1 MLVISKCLFISF
13 RARYSQASCSLI
25 SAVMERGTAF
35 VLWSLKK
42 IRPVLQPK
50 VFTSYSQKARLICS
64 YSPSCILSCKFS
76 LGINLIAGSYF
87 VCVYLI
93 CFFFFLFFTV
103 PFLGR
108 IIDQSSN
115 VEIASFPIYK
125 VLFCVRGQNGT
136 SESDCFA
143 FTESSCGTEEFQIHV
158 FSCEIK
164 EAVSIKYGIMA
175 HVKGAEHI
183 WESYSRCRNG
193 MFLKNILTHKHVLIQ
208 KWILQNVQIVKC
220 DY

>member
-1 MLVISKCLFISF
+1 MRLFD
-13 RARYSQASCSLI
+13 L
-25 SAVMERGTAF
+25 
-35 VLWSLKK
+35 L
-42 IRPVLQPK
+42 
-50 VFTSYSQKARLICS
+50 
-64 YSPSCILSCKFS
+64 
-76 LGINLIAGSYF
+76 
-87 VCVYLI
+87 
-93 CFFFFLFFTV
+93 FFFLFFTV

-175 HVKGAEHI
+175 HIKGAEHI

>member
-1 MLVISKCLFISF
+1 MFDLLF
-13 RARYSQASCSLI
+13 
-25 SAVMERGTAF
+25 V
-35 VLWSLKK
+35 
-42 IRPVLQPK
+42 
-50 VFTSYSQKARLICS
+50 
-64 YSPSCILSCKFS
+64 
-76 LGINLIAGSYF
+76 
-87 VCVYLI
+87 
-93 CFFFFLFFTV
+93 FLFFTV

-175 HVKGAEHI
+175 HTKDAGHI
-183 WESYSRCRNG
+183 WESYSRFGNG
-193 MFLKNILTHKHVLIQ
+193 MYLRNTLTHVQ
-208 KWILQNVQIVKC
+208 WILENVQIVKC
-220 DY
+220 DYECKLKVTALQ